1 MNGWEDTF
9 FGVSGIIRW
18 IVFRG
23 ERFACL
29 LRIQEPEINLVNGGI
44 EMNFKLSEEHEM
56 IRKMV
61 RDFARNEVAPTAAE
75 RDEEERFDMDLFKKM
90 AELGLTGIPWPEE
103 YGGIGSDYLAYCIAV
118 EELSRVCASIG
129 VTLSAHTS
137 LAGWPVYKFGT
148 EEQKQKYLRP
158 MAQGEKIG
166 AYGLTEPGSGSDA
179 GGMKTTARL
188 EGDHYVLNGSK
199 IFITNGGI
207 ADTYIVFALTDPSQ
221 RQRGTSAFIVEKEF
235 EGFSVG
241 KKEKKLGIRSSP
253 TTEIVF
259 EDCKVPKE
267 NMLGKEGDGF
277 KIAMMTLDG
286 GRNGIAAQAV
296 GIAQG
301 ALDAS
306 VEYAKEREQ
315 FGKPIAAN
323 QGISFKIA
331 DMATSIEASRLL
343 TYQAAW
349 LESEG
354 LPYGKESAM
363 SKLMA
368 GDTAMKVTTEA
379 VQIFGGYGYTKDYPV
394 ERYMRD
400 AKITQIYE
408 GTQEIQRLVI
418 SRMVTK

>member
-1 MNGWEDTF
+1 M
-9 FGVSGIIRW
+9 
-18 IVFRG
+18 VFRNIG
-23 ERFACL
+23 AVKREL
-29 LRIQEPEINLVNGGI
+29 TLRRTFK
-44 EMNFKLSEEHEM
+44 MNFRLSEEHEM

-75 RDEEERFDMDLFKKM
+75 RDEEERFDREIFDKM

-118 EELSRVCASIG
+118 EELSRVCASTG

-137 LAGWPVYKFGT
+137 LAGWPIYKFGS
-148 EEQKQKYLRP
+148 EEQKQQFLRP
-158 MAQGEKIG
+158 MAEGKKIG

-179 GGMKTTARL
+179 GGMRTTARL

-207 ADTYIVFALTDPSQ
+207 ADIYVVFALTDPSSK
-221 RQRGTSAFIVEKEF
+221 QRGTTAFIVESDF
-235 EGFSVG
+235 PGFSVG

-253 TTEIVF
+253 TTEIIF
-259 EDCKVPKE
+259 EECRVPVT
-267 NMLGKEGDGF
+267 NVLGEVGEGF

-301 ALDAS
+301 ALDAA
-306 VEYAKEREQ
+306 VDYAKEREQ

-323 QGISFKIA
+323 QGIGFKLA
-331 DMATSIEASRLL
+331 DMATNIEAARLL

-349 LESEG
+349 LESKG

-363 SKLMA
+363 SKLFA

-379 VQIFGGYGYTKDYPV
+379 VQVFGGYGYTKDYPV

-418 SRMVTK
+418 SRMITK

>member
-1 MNGWEDTF
+1 
-9 FGVSGIIRW
+9 
-18 IVFRG
+18 
-23 ERFACL
+23 
-29 LRIQEPEINLVNGGI
+29 
-44 EMNFKLSEEHEM
+44 MNFQLSEEHVM

-61 RDFARNEVAPTAAE
+61 RDFANNEVAPTAAE
-75 RDEEERFDMDLFKKM
+75 RDEEERFDRAMFDHM

-118 EELSRVCASIG
+118 EELSRVDALAG
-129 VTLSAHTS
+129 VVLSAHTS
-137 LAGWPVYKFGT
+137 LAGWPVYTFGT

-158 MAQGEKIG
+158 MAEGTKIG
-166 AYGLTEPGSGSDA
+166 AYGLTEAGSGSDA
-179 GGMKTTARL
+179 GGMKTTAR
-188 EGDHYVLNGSK
+188 EDGDHYVLNGSK

-207 ADTYIVFALTDPSQ
+207 ADTYIVFAVTDPTSKHK
-221 RQRGTSAFIVEKEF
+221 GTTAFIVEKDF

-253 TTEIVF
+253 TTEIIF
-259 EDCKVPKE
+259 DNCRVPKE
-267 NMLGKEGDGF
+267 NVLGELGQGF
-277 KIAMMTLDG
+277 KIAMQTLDG

-301 ALDAS
+301 AMDAA
-306 VEYAKEREQ
+306 VGYAKEREQ

-323 QGISFKIA
+323 QGVSFKLA

-349 LESEG
+349 LESNK
-354 LPYGKESAM
+354 LPYSKESAM
-363 SKLMA
+363 AKLMA
-368 GDTAMKVTTEA
+368 GDTAMKVTVEA
-379 VQIFGGYGYTKDYPV
+379 VQVFGGYGYTKDYPV
-394 ERYMRD
+394 ERFMRD

>member
-1 MNGWEDTF
+1 
-9 FGVSGIIRW
+9 
-18 IVFRG
+18 
-23 ERFACL
+23 
-29 LRIQEPEINLVNGGI
+29 
-44 EMNFKLSEEHEM
+44 MNFSLSEEHEM

-61 RDFARNEVAPTAAE
+61 REFALNEIAPSAGE
-75 RDEEERFDMDLFKKM
+75 RDEEERFDMSLFKQM
-90 AELGLTGIPWPEE
+90 AELGLAGIPWPEQ
-103 YGGIGSDYLAYCIAV
+103 YGGIGSDYLAYVIVV
-118 EELSRVCASIG
+118 EELSRVCGSMG
-129 VTLSAHTS
+129 VTISAHTS
-137 LAGWPVYKFGT
+137 LAGWPLYKFGT
-148 EEQKQKYLRP
+148 EEQKQQYLKP
-158 MAQGEKIG
+158 MAQGTHIG

-179 GGMKTTARL
+179 SAMRTTASL
-188 EGDHYVLNGSK
+188 DGDHYVLNGSK

-207 ADTYIVFALTDPSQ
+207 ADTYIVFAMTD
-221 RQRGTSAFIVEKEF
+221 REKGNRGISAFIVEAGY

-253 TTEIVF
+253 TTEIIF

-267 NMLGKEGDGF
+267 NLLGSEGEGF

-301 ALDAS
+301 ALDAAIDYS
-306 VEYAKEREQ
+306 KEREQ
-315 FGKPIAAN
+315 FGKPIVAN
-323 QGISFKIA
+323 QGISFKLA
-331 DMATSIEASRLL
+331 DMATQIEAARLL

-349 LESEG
+349 LESKG

-363 SKLMA
+363 SKLYA

-379 VQIFGGYGYTKDYPV
+379 VQVFGGYGYTKDYPV
-394 ERYMRD
+394 ERFMRD

-418 SRMVTK
+418 SRMLTK

>member
-1 MNGWEDTF
+1 MH
-9 FGVSGIIRW
+9 
-18 IVFRG
+18 
-23 ERFACL
+23 
-29 LRIQEPEINLVNGGI
+29 
-44 EMNFKLSEEHEM
+44 FKLSEEHEM

-61 RDFARNEVAPTAAE
+61 RDFAKNEVAPTAAE
-75 RDEEERFDMDLFKKM
+75 RDEEERFDRELFDQM

-103 YGGIGSDYLAYCIAV
+103 YGGIGSDYLAYVIAI
-118 EELSRVCASIG
+118 EELSRVCASTG

-137 LAGWPVYKFGT
+137 LAGWPLFKFGT
-148 EEQKQKYLRP
+148 EEQKQKFLRP
-158 MAQGEKIG
+158 MAEGKKIG

-179 GGMKTTARL
+179 GGMKTIAKRD
-188 EGDHYVLNGSK
+188 GDHYVLNGSK

-207 ADTYIVFALTDPSQ
+207 ADIYVVFALTDPESK
-221 RQRGTSAFIVEKEF
+221 QRGTSAFIVESDTP
-235 EGFSVG
+235 GFSVG
-241 KKEKKLGIRSSP
+241 KKESKLGIRSSP
-253 TTEIVF
+253 TTEIMF
-259 EDCKVPKE
+259 EDCRIPVE
-267 NMLGKEGDGF
+267 NLLGGEGQGF
-277 KIAMMTLDG
+277 KVAMQTLDG

-306 VEYAKEREQ
+306 VEYARERHQ
-315 FGKPIAAN
+315 FGKPIAAQ
-323 QGISFKIA
+323 QGIGFKLA
-331 DMATSIEASRLL
+331 DMATDVEAARLL

-363 SKLMA
+363 SKVFA
-368 GDTAMKVTTEA
+368 GDAAMKVTTEA
-379 VQIFGGYGYTKDYPV
+379 VQVFGGYGYTKDYPV

-418 SRMVTK
+418 SRMLTK

>member
-1 MNGWEDTF
+1 
-9 FGVSGIIRW
+9 
-18 IVFRG
+18 
-23 ERFACL
+23 
-29 LRIQEPEINLVNGGI
+29 
-44 EMNFKLSEEHEM
+44 MNFQLTEEHEM

-61 RDFARNEVAPTAAE
+61 RDFAVNEVAPSAAE
-75 RDEEERFDMDLFKKM
+75 RDEEERFDMGIFKQM

-118 EELSRVCASIG
+118 EELSRVCASTG

-137 LAGWPVYKFGT
+137 LAGWPVYTFGT

-166 AYGLTEPGSGSDA
+166 AYGLTEPSSGSDA
-179 GGMKTTARL
+179 GAMKTTARL

-207 ADTYIVFALTDPSQ
+207 ADYYVVFALTDPEQ
-221 RQRGTSAFIVEKEF
+221 KQRGTSAFIVEKDF
-235 EGFSVG
+235 PGFSVG

-253 TTEIVF
+253 TTEIIF
-259 EDCKVPKE
+259 EECKVPKE
-267 NMLGKEGDGF
+267 NLLGKEGEGF

-301 ALDAS
+301 ALDEAIN
-306 VEYAKEREQ
+306 YAKERNQ
-315 FGKPIAAN
+315 FGKPIAAQ
-323 QGISFKIA
+323 QGIGFKLA
-331 DMATSIEASRLL
+331 DMATEVEAARLL

-349 LESEG
+349 LESQG

-363 SKLMA
+363 SKLFA
-368 GDTAMKVTTEA
+368 GDAAMRVTTEA
-379 VQIFGGYGYTKDYPV
+379 VQVFGGYGYTKDYPV

-408 GTQEIQRLVI
+408 GTQEVQRLVI
-418 SRMVTK
+418 SRMLTK

>member
-1 MNGWEDTF
+1 M
-9 FGVSGIIRW
+9 GIQ
-18 IVFRG
+18 
-23 ERFACL
+23 L
-29 LRIQEPEINLVNGGI
+29 
-44 EMNFKLSEEHEM
+44 NFKLSEEHEM

-61 RDFARNEVAPTAAE
+61 RDFAVNEVAPTAAE
-75 RDEEERFDMDLFKKM
+75 RDEEERFDMVLFEKM

-103 YGGIGSDYLAYCIAV
+103 YGGIGSDYLAYVIAV
-118 EELSRVCASIG
+118 EELSRVCASVG

-137 LAGWPVYKFGT
+137 LAGWPVFKYGT

-158 MAQGEKIG
+158 MAEGTKIG
-166 AYGLTEPGSGSDA
+166 AYGLTEPSAGSDA
-179 GGMKTTARL
+179 GAMRTNAKL
-188 EGDHYVLNGSK
+188 DGDDYVLNGSK

-207 ADTYIVFALTDPSQ
+207 ADIYVVFAVTNQEEGKRPE
-221 RQRGTSAFIVEKEF
+221 TTAFIVEKDF
-235 EGFSVG
+235 PGFSVG
-241 KKEKKLGIRSSP
+241 KKERKLGIRSSP
-253 TTEIVF
+253 TTEIMF
-259 EDCKVPKE
+259 ENCRVPKE
-267 NMLGKEGDGF
+267 NILGNLGDGF
-277 KIAMMTLDG
+277 VIAMKTLDG

-306 VEYAKEREQ
+306 VDYAKERKQ
-315 FGKPIAAN
+315 FGKPIADN
-323 QGISFKIA
+323 QGIGFKLA

-343 TYQAAW
+343 THQAAW
-349 LESEG
+349 LESNN

-363 SKLMA
+363 AKLMA

-379 VQIFGGYGYTKDYPV
+379 VQVFGGYGYTKDYPV

-418 SRMVTK
+418 SRMLTK

>member
-1 MNGWEDTF
+1 MH
-9 FGVSGIIRW
+9 
-18 IVFRG
+18 
-23 ERFACL
+23 
-29 LRIQEPEINLVNGGI
+29 
-44 EMNFKLSEEHEM
+44 FKLSEEHEM

-75 RDEEERFDMDLFKKM
+75 RDEEERFDRALFDQM

-103 YGGIGSDYLAYCIAV
+103 YGGIGSDYLAYVIAI
-118 EELSRVCASIG
+118 EELSRVCASTG

-137 LAGWPVYKFGT
+137 LAGWPIFKFGT
-148 EEQKQKYLRP
+148 EEQKQKFLRP
-158 MAQGEKIG
+158 MAEGTKIG
-166 AYGLTEPGSGSDA
+166 AYGLTEPSSGSDA
-179 GGMKTTARL
+179 GGMRTTAKRD
-188 EGDHYVLNGSK
+188 GDHYTLNGSK

-207 ADTYIVFALTDPSQ
+207 ADIYVVFALTDPESK
-221 RQRGTSAFIVEKEF
+221 QRGTSAFIVESDTP
-235 EGFSVG
+235 GFSVG
-241 KKEKKLGIRSSP
+241 KKESKLGIRSSP
-253 TTEIVF
+253 TTEIMF
-259 EDCKVPKE
+259 EDCRIPVE
-267 NMLGKEGDGF
+267 NLLGEEGQGF
-277 KIAMMTLDG
+277 KVAMQTLDG

-306 VEYAKEREQ
+306 IEYARERHQ
-315 FGKPIAAN
+315 FGKPIAAQ
-323 QGISFKIA
+323 QGIGFKLA
-331 DMATSIEASRLL
+331 DMATDVEAARLL

-363 SKLMA
+363 SKVFA

-379 VQIFGGYGYTKDYPV
+379 VQVFGGYGYTKDYPV

-418 SRMVTK
+418 SRMLTK

>member
-1 MNGWEDTF
+1 
-9 FGVSGIIRW
+9 
-18 IVFRG
+18 
-23 ERFACL
+23 
-29 LRIQEPEINLVNGGI
+29 
-44 EMNFKLSEEHEM
+44 MNFKLTEEHEM

-61 RDFARNEVAPTAAE
+61 RDFAENEVAPTAAE
-75 RDEEERFDMDLFKKM
+75 RDEEERFDRDIFKKM

-103 YGGIGSDYLAYCIAV
+103 YGGIGSDYLAYCIAI
-118 EELSRVCASIG
+118 EELSRVCASTG

-179 GGMKTTARL
+179 GGMRTTAKL
-188 EGDHYVLNGSK
+188 NGDHYVLNGSK

-207 ADTYIVFALTDPSQ
+207 ADIYIVFAVTDPESKK
-221 RQRGTSAFIVEKEF
+221 GTSAFIVESSF
-235 EGFSVG
+235 PGFSVG
-241 KKEKKLGIRSSP
+241 KKEEKMGIRSSP
-253 TTEIVF
+253 TTELIF
-259 EDCKVPKE
+259 EDCIVPKE
-267 NMLGKEGDGF
+267 NLLGKEGEGF

-301 ALDAS
+301 ALDAAVDYS
-306 VEYAKEREQ
+306 KQRVQ
-315 FGKPIAAN
+315 FGKPISAQ
-323 QGISFKIA
+323 QGIGFKLA
-331 DMATSIEASRLL
+331 EMATGVEAARLL

-363 SKLMA
+363 SKLFA

-379 VQIFGGYGYTKDYPV
+379 VQVFGGYGYTKDYPV

-408 GTQEIQRLVI
+408 GTQEIQKLVI
-418 SRMVTK
+418 SRMITKD

>member
-1 MNGWEDTF
+1 MH
-9 FGVSGIIRW
+9 
-18 IVFRG
+18 
-23 ERFACL
+23 
-29 LRIQEPEINLVNGGI
+29 
-44 EMNFKLSEEHEM
+44 FKLSEEHEM

-61 RDFARNEVAPTAAE
+61 RDFAKNEVAPTAAE
-75 RDEEERFDMDLFKKM
+75 RDEEERFDRELFDQM

-103 YGGIGSDYLAYCIAV
+103 YGGIGSDYLAYVIAI
-118 EELSRVCASIG
+118 EELSRVCASTG

-137 LAGWPVYKFGT
+137 LAGWPIFKFGT
-148 EEQKQKYLRP
+148 EEQKQKFLRP
-158 MAQGEKIG
+158 MVEGKKIG

-179 GGMKTTARL
+179 GGMKTIAKRD
-188 EGDHYVLNGSK
+188 GDHYILNGSK

-207 ADTYIVFALTDPSQ
+207 ADIYVVFALTDPESK
-221 RQRGTSAFIVEKEF
+221 QRGTSAFIVESDTP
-235 EGFSVG
+235 GFSVG
-241 KKEKKLGIRSSP
+241 KKESKLGIRSSP
-253 TTEIVF
+253 TTEIMF
-259 EDCKVPKE
+259 EDCRIPVE
-267 NMLGKEGDGF
+267 NLLGEEGQGF
-277 KIAMMTLDG
+277 KVAMQTLDG

-306 VEYAKEREQ
+306 VEYARERHQ
-315 FGKPIAAN
+315 FGKPIAAQ
-323 QGISFKIA
+323 QGIGFKLA
-331 DMATSIEASRLL
+331 DMATDVEAARLL

-363 SKLMA
+363 SKVFA

-379 VQIFGGYGYTKDYPV
+379 VQVFGGYGYTKDYPV

-418 SRMVTK
+418 SRMLTK

>member
-1 MNGWEDTF
+1 M
-9 FGVSGIIRW
+9 
-18 IVFRG
+18 
-23 ERFACL
+23 
-29 LRIQEPEINLVNGGI
+29 Q
-44 EMNFKLSEEHEM
+44 FKLSDEHEM

-61 RDFARNEVAPTAAE
+61 RSFATKEVAPTAAE
-75 RDEEERFDMDLFKKM
+75 RDEEERFDREIFEKM

-118 EELSRVCASIG
+118 EELSRVCASTG

-137 LAGWPVYKFGT
+137 LAGWPIYTFGT

-158 MAQGEKIG
+158 MAEGTKIG

-179 GGMKTTARL
+179 GAMKTTAVL
-188 EGDHYVLNGSK
+188 DGDSYVLNGSK
-199 IFITNGGI
+199 IFITNGGV
-207 ADTYIVFALTDPSQ
+207 ADIYVVFALTDPTSKHK
-221 RQRGTSAFIVEKEF
+221 GTSAFIIESDSP
-235 EGFSVG
+235 GFSVG

-253 TTEIVF
+253 TTEIIF
-259 EDCKVPKE
+259 EDCRVPKE
-267 NMLGKEGDGF
+267 NLLGQEGEGF

-306 VEYAKEREQ
+306 LEYSKERVQ
-315 FGKPIAAN
+315 FGKPISAQ
-323 QGISFKIA
+323 QGVGFKLA
-331 DMATSIEASRLL
+331 DMATSIEAARLL

-349 LESEG
+349 LESAG

-363 SKLMA
+363 SKLFA

-379 VQIFGGYGYTKDYPV
+379 VQVFGGYGYTKDYPV

-418 SRMVTK
+418 SRMLTK

>member
-1 MNGWEDTF
+1 M
-9 FGVSGIIRW
+9 
-18 IVFRG
+18 
-23 ERFACL
+23 
-29 LRIQEPEINLVNGGI
+29 Q
-44 EMNFKLSEEHEM
+44 FKLTEEHEM

-61 RDFARNEVAPTAAE
+61 RDFAKNEVAPTAAE
-75 RDEEERFDMDLFKKM
+75 RDEEERFDREIFDKM

-103 YGGIGSDYLAYCIAV
+103 YGGIGSDYLAYCIAI
-118 EELSRVCASIG
+118 EELSRVCASTG

-137 LAGWPVYKFGT
+137 LAGWPIYKFGS

-158 MAQGEKIG
+158 MAEGKKIG

-179 GGMKTTARL
+179 GGMRTTARL
-188 EGDHYVLNGSK
+188 EGDHYILNGSK

-207 ADTYIVFALTDPSQ
+207 ADTYVVFALTDPSSKQ
-221 RQRGTSAFIVEKEF
+221 KGTSAFIIEKDF

-253 TTEIVF
+253 TTEIIF

-267 NMLGKEGDGF
+267 NLLGKEGEGF
-277 KIAMMTLDG
+277 KVAMMTLDG

-306 VEYAKEREQ
+306 VAYAKERHQ
-315 FGKPIAAN
+315 FGKPIAAQ
-323 QGISFKIA
+323 QGIGFKLA
-331 DMATSIEASRLL
+331 DMATQVEASRLL

-363 SKLMA
+363 SKLFA
-368 GDTAMKVTTEA
+368 GDAAMKVTTEA
-379 VQIFGGYGYTKDYPV
+379 VQVFGGYGYTKDYPV

-408 GTQEIQRLVI
+408 GTQEIQKLVI
-418 SRMVTK
+418 SRMITKD

>member
-1 MNGWEDTF
+1 M
-9 FGVSGIIRW
+9 
-18 IVFRG
+18 
-23 ERFACL
+23 
-29 LRIQEPEINLVNGGI
+29 Q
-44 EMNFKLSEEHEM
+44 FKLTEEHEM

-61 RDFARNEVAPTAAE
+61 RNFAQNEVAPTAAE
-75 RDEEERFDMDLFKKM
+75 RDEEERFDREIFDKM

-103 YGGIGSDYLAYCIAV
+103 YGGIGSDYLAYCIAI
-118 EELSRVCASIG
+118 EELSRVCASTG

-137 LAGWPVYKFGT
+137 LAGWPIYKFGS

-158 MAQGEKIG
+158 MALGEKIG
-166 AYGLTEPGSGSDA
+166 AYGLTEPSSGSDA
-179 GGMKTTARL
+179 GGMRTSAKL
-188 EGDHYVLNGSK
+188 VGDEYIISGSK

-207 ADTYIVFALTDPSQ
+207 ADTYVVFALTDPESKQ
-221 RQRGTSAFIVEKEF
+221 KGTSAFIIEKDF
-235 EGFSVG
+235 PGFSVG

-253 TTEIVF
+253 TTEIIF
-259 EDCKVPKE
+259 EECRVPKE
-267 NMLGKEGDGF
+267 NLLGNEGEGF

-301 ALDAS
+301 ALDAA
-306 VEYAKEREQ
+306 VDYAKERVQ
-315 FGKPIAAN
+315 FGKPISAQ
-323 QGISFKIA
+323 QGIGFKLA
-331 DMATSIEASRLL
+331 DMATGVEASRLL

-349 LESEG
+349 LESAG

-363 SKLMA
+363 SKLFA

-379 VQIFGGYGYTKDYPV
+379 VQVFGGYGYTKDYPV

-408 GTQEIQRLVI
+408 GTQEIQKLVI
-418 SRMVTK
+418 SRMITK

>member
-1 MNGWEDTF
+1 
-9 FGVSGIIRW
+9 
-18 IVFRG
+18 
-23 ERFACL
+23 
-29 LRIQEPEINLVNGGI
+29 
-44 EMNFKLSEEHEM
+44 MNFQLSEEHNM

-61 RDFARNEVAPTAAE
+61 RDFATNEVAPTAAE
-75 RDEEERFDMDLFKKM
+75 RDEEERFDREMFDHM

-118 EELSRVCASIG
+118 EELSRVDASAG
-129 VTLSAHTS
+129 VVLSAHTS
-137 LAGWPVYKFGT
+137 LAGWPVYTFGT

-158 MAQGEKIG
+158 MAEGKKIG
-166 AYGLTEPGSGSDA
+166 AYGLTEPASGSDA
-179 GGMKTTARL
+179 GAMKTSAK
-188 EGDHYVLNGSK
+188 EDGDHYVLNGSK
-199 IFITNGGI
+199 VFITNGGI
-207 ADTYIVFALTDPSQ
+207 ADIYIVFAVTDPESKHK
-221 RQRGTSAFIVEKEF
+221 GTTAFIVEKDF

-253 TTEIVF
+253 TTEIIF
-259 EDCKVPKE
+259 DNCRVPKE
-267 NMLGKEGDGF
+267 NVLGELGQGF
-277 KIAMMTLDG
+277 KIAMQTLDG

-306 VEYAKEREQ
+306 VAYAKEREQ
-315 FGKPIAAN
+315 FGKPIVTN
-323 QGISFKIA
+323 QGVSFKLA

-349 LESEG
+349 LETNK
-354 LPYGKESAM
+354 LPYSKESAM
-363 SKLMA
+363 AKLMA
-368 GDTAMKVTTEA
+368 GDTAMKVTVEA
-379 VQIFGGYGYTKDYPV
+379 VQVFGGYGYTKDYPV
-394 ERYMRD
+394 ERFMRD

>member
-1 MNGWEDTF
+1 MH
-9 FGVSGIIRW
+9 
-18 IVFRG
+18 
-23 ERFACL
+23 
-29 LRIQEPEINLVNGGI
+29 
-44 EMNFKLSEEHEM
+44 FKLSEEHEM

-61 RDFARNEVAPTAAE
+61 RDFAKNEVAPTAAE
-75 RDEEERFDMDLFKKM
+75 RDEEERFDRELFDQM

-103 YGGIGSDYLAYCIAV
+103 YGGIGSDYLAYVIAI
-118 EELSRVCASIG
+118 EELSRVCASTG

-137 LAGWPVYKFGT
+137 LAGWPIFKFGT
-148 EEQKQKYLRP
+148 EEQKQKFLRP
-158 MAQGEKIG
+158 MAEGKKIG

-179 GGMKTTARL
+179 GGMKTIAKRD
-188 EGDHYVLNGSK
+188 GDHYILNGSK

-207 ADTYIVFALTDPSQ
+207 ADIYVVFALTDPESK
-221 RQRGTSAFIVEKEF
+221 QRGTSAFIVESDTP
-235 EGFSVG
+235 GFSVG
-241 KKEKKLGIRSSP
+241 KKESKLGIRSSP
-253 TTEIVF
+253 TTEIMF
-259 EDCKVPKE
+259 EDCRIPVE
-267 NMLGKEGDGF
+267 NLLGGEGQGF
-277 KIAMMTLDG
+277 KVAMQTLDG

-306 VEYAKEREQ
+306 VEYARERHQ
-315 FGKPIAAN
+315 FGKPIAAQ
-323 QGISFKIA
+323 QGIGFKLA
-331 DMATSIEASRLL
+331 DMATDVEAARLL

-363 SKLMA
+363 SKVFA
-368 GDTAMKVTTEA
+368 GDAAMKVTTEA
-379 VQIFGGYGYTKDYPV
+379 VQVFGGYGYTKDYPV

-418 SRMVTK
+418 SRMLTK

>member
-1 MNGWEDTF
+1 
-9 FGVSGIIRW
+9 
-18 IVFRG
+18 
-23 ERFACL
+23 
-29 LRIQEPEINLVNGGI
+29 
-44 EMNFKLSEEHEM
+44 MNFKLSEEHEM

-103 YGGIGSDYLAYCIAV
+103 YGGIGSDFLAYCIAV

-207 ADTYIVFALTDPSQ
+207 ADTYIVFALTDPTQ

-235 EGFSVG
+235 PGFSVG

-267 NMLGKEGDGF
+267 NMLGNEGDGF

-306 VEYAKEREQ
+306 VDYAKEREQ